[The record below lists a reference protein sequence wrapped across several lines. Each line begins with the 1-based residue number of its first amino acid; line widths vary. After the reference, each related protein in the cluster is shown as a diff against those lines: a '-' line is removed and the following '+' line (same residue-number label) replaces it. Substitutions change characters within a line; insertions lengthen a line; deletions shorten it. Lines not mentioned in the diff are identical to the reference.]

1 MNTVLISLT
10 VITGVVLISALGF
23 FGTLRG
29 KESREERKE
38 RAIEWVS
45 SELDLTNELDL
56 TKEQRSKLVHISD
69 ELSNLENEM
78 KKDHNELKEEFI
90 NSIASDELDQA
101 KILEWIKEKEKQVD
115 EFAPVIIA
123 ELADFHKSLN
133 PEQRKKLADEAKKLS
148 KEQDVVFITDINKDP
163 MKRDRFSRICVLS
176 HFCKIIMNTHFLF
189 IKSPWVSLPSS
200 ATLDNSLPNQNLL

>member
-1 MNTVLISLT
+1 MNIVLISLT
-10 VITGVVLISALGF
+10 VITGIVLISALGF

-38 RAIEWVS
+38 RAVEWVS
-45 SELDLTNELDL
+45 SELDL

-78 KKDHNELKEEFI
+78 KKDRDELKEEFI

-123 ELADFHKSLN
+123 ELADFHKSLIQTN
-133 PEQRKKLADEAKKLS
+133 ERSWP
-148 KEQDVVFITDINKDP
+148 T
-163 MKRDRFSRICVLS
+163 
-176 HFCKIIMNTHFLF
+176 T
-189 IKSPWVSLPSS
+189 
-200 ATLDNSLPNQNLL
+200 

>member
-29 KESREERKE
+29 KESCEEKTE
-38 RAIEWVS
+38 RAIEWIS
-45 SELDLTNELDL
+45 SELDL
-56 TKEQRSKLVHISD
+56 TKEQKLKLVHISD

-78 KKDHNELKEEFI
+78 KKDRNELKEEFI

-115 EFAPVIIA
+115 EFAPAIIA

-133 PEQRKKLADEAKKLS
+133 PEQRKKLADGLKKHS
-148 KEQDVVFITDINKDP
+148 HEQRMDRGFYH
-163 MKRDRFSRICVLS
+163 RD
-176 HFCKIIMNTHFLF
+176 H
-189 IKSPWVSLPSS
+189 
-200 ATLDNSLPNQNLL
+200 

>member
-1 MNTVLISLT
+1 MLISLT

-23 FGTLRG
+23 VGTLRG

-45 SELDLTNELDL
+45 SELDL

-78 KKDHNELKEEFI
+78 KKDRNELKNELKEEFF
-90 NSIASDELDQA
+90 NSIASDELDQV

-133 PEQRKKLADEAKKLS
+133 PEQRKKLADEL
-148 KEQDVVFITDINKDP
+148 NKHSHEN
-163 MKRDRFSRICVLS
+163 RFEHGLY
-176 HFCKIIMNTHFLF
+176 HGNH
-189 IKSPWVSLPSS
+189 
-200 ATLDNSLPNQNLL
+200 

>member
-1 MNTVLISLT
+1 

-23 FGTLRG
+23 VGTLRG

-45 SELDLTNELDL
+45 SELDL

-78 KKDHNELKEEFI
+78 KKDRNELKNELKEEFF

-163 MKRDRFSRICVLS
+163 I
-176 HFCKIIMNTHFLF
+176 
-189 IKSPWVSLPSS
+189 
-200 ATLDNSLPNQNLL
+200 